1 MNFNRF
7 MEISFV
13 ALALTACTFEQPST
27 ERTQDSSAHGGQDD
41 PNIGQ
46 PMNRSEVRLPA
57 SIRITSDTQPNFGI
71 KVFTLTQ
78 EQASIVLDA

>member
-27 ERTQDSSAHGGQDD
+27 ERTQDSSAHGA
-41 PNIGQ
+41 P
-46 PMNRSEVRLPA
+46 R
-57 SIRITSDTQPNFGI
+57 
-71 KVFTLTQ
+71 
-78 EQASIVLDA
+78 